1 MTTELFHKIC
11 EYLRELTANTPWSG
25 HLYAVG
31 GCCRDEMLH
40 IPINDVDLAV
50 DMPDGGIAL
59 ADWLWCEG
67 LLVEEPV
74 TYPMFGTAM
83 FRLKEFPDDEI
94 EVVQTRR
101 EKYTPG
107 RAGNPVTCFGS
118 LKEDCFRRDLTV
130 NSLYY
135 DIRDKRFIDFTGRGI
150 DDINNHVLRTPD
162 DPEVTFDDDPIRIL
176 RCIRFASRL
185 GWGIEPAT
193 YEALRNNVKNV
204 THVTRS
210 RLRGELNKMLLSDDP
225 VKALKLLRRTG
236 ALSNIFPEVS
246 PTFRLKLTADG
257 SRTAWNETLDNVK
270 MSQPNL
276 EDRWAAFLHN
286 IGKYKVRNVKRNGQL
301 VFNGYQAASARIAR
315 SILHRL
321 RYDRDFVIRVER
333 MIRTDRMADGKQPEV
348 GTDGLNELQPEIRV
362 PKRRDGGSMK
372 TPNKRPGNRHRR
384 RRSNRNK
391 GNS

>member
-236 ALSNIFPEVS
+236 ALSNIFL
-246 PTFRLKLTADG
+246 R
-257 SRTAWNETLDNVK
+257 
-270 MSQPNL
+270 
-276 EDRWAAFLHN
+276 FLLLS
-286 IGKYKVRNVKRNGQL
+286 G
-301 VFNGYQAASARIAR
+301 
-315 SILHRL
+315 
-321 RYDRDFVIRVER
+321 
-333 MIRTDRMADGKQPEV
+333 
-348 GTDGLNELQPEIRV
+348 
-362 PKRRDGGSMK
+362 
-372 TPNKRPGNRHRR
+372 
-384 RRSNRNK
+384 
-391 GNS
+391 